1 MILTDNIKN
10 NLQNIKPNHIFLDC
24 TYKIIP
30 PALKNYK
37 FFVILGYDSNMN
49 KLILYLFSLIRHEN
63 IETFETIFKILK
75 IKYEFNPNFINTDFQ
90 KGQIGA
96 IINVF
101 QNSTIILCW
110 FYTLRNIK

>member
-1 MILTDNIKN
+1 MFGINSIKSLTDYNNRNIVEEYTVEYYKNNIKNTDNIYLILTDNIKH

-49 KLILYLFSLIRHEN
+49 KLKFYLFSLIRHEN
-63 IETFETIFKILK
+63 IETFEQFSK
-75 IKYEFNPNFINTDFQ
+75 F
-90 KGQIGA
+90 
-96 IINVF
+96 
-101 QNSTIILCW
+101 
-110 FYTLRNIK
+110 